1 MAWSV
6 EYVEAVQSW
15 TAANETGDDLVL
27 DFDPTDCMTDGTT
40 TGQAC
45 DEWKEGVLNVKV
57 IIAVEPSALLSLAV
71 RFWCDEA
78 MTAGPNTL
86 FPYTDPNSVSED
98 GKDAQ
103 DYLSSDEWVE
113 HACDSAFLAA
123 LGDVGGGM
131 IAVRLASEASAKS
144 KLGEVQ
150 IDVTYYTIAIDGVTR
165 DKAGDPLVSCEYQ
178 IFKRTGLAPETWQLK
193 ASGVSDGATGA
204 YSEDMM
210 RATYRVASL
219 KDVTPQ
225 VMDLGPPLIQAQA
238 LASNDE
244 FTLGAYHNFA
254 NDDEVYVYQPSG
266 ASLPGAITEDTLYY
280 IVNLSGDV
288 CELSLSQGGSAVNV
302 TSDGDCILVGKPETS

>member
-1 MAWSV
+1 
-6 EYVEAVQSW
+6 
-15 TAANETGDDLVL
+15 
-27 DFDPTDCMTDGTT
+27 MTDGNT
-40 TGQAC
+40 TGQSC
-45 DEWKEGVLNVKV
+45 DELKEGTINLKV

-71 RFWCDEA
+71 RIWCDEA
-78 MTAGPNTL
+78 MTTGPNTL
-86 FPYTDPNSVSED
+86 FPYTDPNSISED
-98 GKDAQ
+98 GKDPQ
-103 DYLSSDEWVE
+103 DYNSSDEWVE
-113 HACDSAFLAA
+113 HACNGAFLAA

-131 IAVRLASEASAKS
+131 IAVRLASEVSAKT
-144 KLGEVQ
+144 KVGEVE
-150 IDVTYYTIAIDGVTR
+150 IDVTYYTIAINGVTR

-193 ASGVSDGATGA
+193 ASGVSDGGDGT

-210 RATYRVASL
+210 RATYRVATI

-254 NDDEVYVYQPSG
+254 NDDELYAYQAG
-266 ASLPGAITEDTLYY
+266 VADLPGAITEDTLYY
-280 IVNLSGDV
+280 VVNLSGDI

-302 TSDGDCILVGKPETS
+302 TSDGDCILVGKPEAS